1 METYSEI
8 VTRKTEV
15 YIKINVTAQV
25 LIESEY
31 ASENSDGNENQTVI
45 DGTLSYDMELQDEDM
60 DVIREISEDENAIR
74 AAINAALERI

>member
-1 METYSEI
+1 MKTYSEI